1 MSITLL
7 SPMRKIREILLNEYI
22 GAIAIG
28 FLLAQTA
35 GGFINLVISPVAFYW
50 NSRNQSHSIFGGDEQ
65 TFGWHTL
72 LIPATSVFL
81 HFLIALLLF
90 YWLYLWKPK
99 RPAEQELT
107 ENAGQFE

>member
-1 MSITLL
+1 
-7 SPMRKIREILLNEYI
+7 MRKIREILLNEYI

-28 FLLAQTA
+28 FLLVQAA
-35 GGFINLVISPVAFYW
+35 GGIINLLITPVAFYW
-50 NSRNQSHSIFGGDEQ
+50 NSRNQSQSIFGGDEQ

-72 LIPATSVFL
+72 LLPATSVIL
-81 HFLIALLLF
+81 HFLIAFLLL

-99 RPAEQELT
+99 PAAQEELT